1 MRFDEFGLGTHCIL
15 ITAGSYY
22 LLCMY
27 KASQWCSLAVLW
39 TKTAKNKDFF
49 PFFSFSMSLMAGK
62 KKKEREKKK
71 RVKHAWSQSESLG
84 SANLWQTQDQRP
96 LLSPK
101 APSLEWRLTQ
111 LPNIIAFK
119 AHFNLFISI
128 IHSPE
133 LSKSSHQSFS
143 FVNTEINRHYSW
155 KWRVHEEYTLYT
167 QNIYP
172 RNNQIIMGL
181 LYSILKC
188 ISSELSNLFAI

>member
-1 MRFDEFGLGTHCIL
+1 MNLGLVHI
-15 ITAGSYY
+15 AY
-22 LLCMY
+22 LLQRDHIICY
-27 KASQWCSLAVLW
+27 ACIKLLNDAAWLFHELRPLR
-39 TKTAKNKDFF
+39 TKIFF
-49 PFFSFSMSLMAGK
+49 PFFFFNFSMSLMVGK
-62 KKKEREKKK
+62 KEKRKRKK

-155 KWRVHEEYTLYT
+155 KWRVHEEHTLYT
-167 QNIYP
+167 QNIYK
-172 RNNQIIMGL
+172 NNQIIMGL
-181 LYSILKC
+181 LYSLLKYT
-188 ISSELSNLFAI
+188 SSELSNPFPI

>member
-1 MRFDEFGLGTHCIL
+1 MNLALVHI
-15 ITAGSYY
+15 AY
-22 LLCMY
+22 LLQRDHIICY
-27 KASQWCSLAVLW
+27 ACIKLLNDAAWLFYELRPLR
-39 TKTAKNKDFF
+39 TKIFF
-49 PFFSFSMSLMAGK
+49 PFFSFSMSLMVGK
-62 KKKEREKKK
+62 KKKKREKKK

-188 ISSELSNLFAI
+188 ISSELSNQFAI